1 MTTPTPH
8 PPALR
13 TVLAAEHVIP
23 LLTGTLTGRLP
34 TAMAP
39 VALLLA
45 VRAEHGPLSLGAVL
59 AALYALAGAIGQP
72 LLGRV
77 VDRTRLAPVVVG
89 AAAVSTAAF
98 ALLAVLGCTARPLT
112 ACLLSALAGAATPPL
127 EAGLRAMWPRLVAPA
142 DLHAA
147 FTLDSTTQAG
157 VFVAG
162 PLAATALGQL
172 ASPATALAAC
182 AAVGAAGSLTVATR
196 PPARLTAPARRS
208 GHWSGP
214 LRPPGLRLLLTA
226 LFFFGAALGTFNVLA
241 LALGEAHRSGWL
253 AGLLPAALSTGSMIG
268 GLLAARSPQRT
279 PVTRR
284 LLRAAA
290 CFAACLMPLAFTTAP
305 PNALAAA
312 CFAGLYLTPLITNA
326 FLVTDR
332 LAPPGTAT
340 EAAAWLIAVIGV
352 GQAAGSAAA
361 GHLAGLGTTALA
373 ALPPLAAAFTAALLA
388 ARRDLLTP
396 TTPTE
401 KPA

>member
-8 PPALR
+8 PTGLRRILR
-13 TVLAAEHVIP
+13 TPHVAP
-23 LLTGTLTGRLP
+23 LLAGTLTGRLP

-45 VRAEHGPLSLGAVL
+45 VRAEHGPLSLGAAL

-77 VDRTRLAPVVVG
+77 VDRTRLASVVVG
-89 AAAVSTAAF
+89 AAVVSTTAF
-98 ALLAVLGCTARPLT
+98 ALLAALGCTPRPFT
-112 ACLLSALAGAATPPL
+112 ACLLTVLAGAATPPL

-182 AAVGAAGSLTVATR
+182 AVVGAAGSLTVAIR
-196 PPARLTAPARRS
+196 PPARRRTPARRG

-214 LRPPGLRLLLTA
+214 LRSPGLRLLLTA
-226 LFFFGAALGTFNVLA
+226 LFAFGAALGTFNVLA

-268 GLLAARSPQRT
+268 GLLAARSPQQI

-284 LLRAAA
+284 LLHAAA
-290 CFAACLMPLAFTTAP
+290 CFAACLVPLAFTAAP
-305 PNALAAA
+305 PNALAAGF
-312 CFAGLYLTPLITNA
+312 FAGLYLTPLITSS
-326 FLVTDR
+326 FVVTDR

-361 GHLAGLGTTALA
+361 GHLAVLGTTALA

-396 TTPTE
+396 NPPTE